1 MPDIDYLLI
10 YLNGAF
16 GGICILVLVL
26 SLLIGYAYSERMLWW
41 HAATLTLGMM
51 AQALGNENGSKHVFA
66 VLWFIQLALAVQ
78 ALRKAVGTYGAM
90 RQPATALRWLSFVFV
105 PLAVTGLGFGF
116 LSENQLSLLLL
127 PWSAV
132 TSWYLYR
139 AWDKGKPWQA
149 WLALGQLALLMRWLL
164 WMSPLPGQAGI
175 DPLVGSLAALAIY
188 AVTTYIGMVWMS
200 RLNSENTL
208 RVEARER
215 IDPLTGLST
224 PRVFFDRVDG
234 AIIRSK
240 NLSYACA
247 MMLIRVEN
255 IEEIVSEQRLDNAER
270 VILAASRA
278 IADTLRSQD
287 CSARLARNR
296 FGVMAEGIEPGAAN
310 HIATR
315 ILANG
320 LRAGEWGLQGSEL
333 QLQIVLVEMEK
344 TDIRSPALL
353 LQLKDN
359 LRHMADVGGSNRIR
373 MLPRISGNLAN
384 PVKTVT
390 KKSAM

>member
-1 MPDIDYLLI
+1 MPDLDYLLI
-10 YLNGAF
+10 YLSGAF
-16 GGICILVLVL
+16 NGVCVLMLVL
-26 SLLIGYAYSERMLWW
+26 SLLIGYAYNERMLLW
-41 HAATLTLGMM
+41 HAATLTLGLMT
-51 AQALGNENGSKHVFA
+51 QGLSEGSNHLFS

-90 RQPATALRWLSFVFV
+90 RQPAIALQWLSFAYVL
-105 PLAVTGLGFGF
+105 LAVAGSGSGF
-116 LSENQLSLLLL
+116 LSKTQLGVLLL
-127 PWSAV
+127 PWFAL

-139 AWDKGKPWQA
+139 ARDKGKLWLA
-149 WLALGQLALLMRWLL
+149 WLAFGQLALLLQWPLG
-164 WMSPLPGQAGI
+164 MSLVPGLPDI
-175 DPLVGSLAALAIY
+175 DPQVGSLAALAVY
-188 AVTTYIGMVWMS
+188 AIATYVGMVWMS
-200 RLNSENTL
+200 RFNSENIL

-224 PRVFFDRVDG
+224 SRVFFERVDG

-255 IEEIVSEQRLDNAER
+255 IEEIVAKQRLDNAER

-287 CSARLARNR
+287 CSARLAGNR
-296 FGVMAEGIEPGAAN
+296 FGVMAEGIEPGTAN
-310 HIATR
+310 GIATR

-333 QLQIVLVEMEK
+333 QFQIVLVEIEK
-344 TDIRSPALL
+344 TDMRSPTVL

-359 LRHMADVGGSNRIR
+359 LRKMAEMKGGNSIR
-373 MLPRISGNLAN
+373 TLPRISGNLPH
-384 PVKTVT
+384 PVAVVI
-390 KKSAM
+390 KK

>member
-1 MPDIDYLLI
+1 MPDLDYLLI
-10 YLNGAF
+10 YLSGAF
-16 GGICILVLVL
+16 GGICVLVLVL
-26 SLLIGYAYSERMLWW
+26 SLLIGYAYNERMLWW
-41 HAATLTLGMM
+41 HAATLTLGLMT
-51 AQALGNENGSKHVFA
+51 QGLSQGSNHLFA

-78 ALRKAVGTYGAM
+78 ALRKAAATYGAM
-90 RQPATALRWLSFVFV
+90 RQPAIALRWLSFIFI
-105 PLAVTGLGFGF
+105 PLTLLGLGFK
-116 LSENQLSLLLL
+116 LVQQYQLGVLLL

-132 TSWYLYR
+132 TTWYLYR
-139 AWDKGKPWQA
+139 AWDRSKPWLI
-149 WLALGQLALLMRWLL
+149 WLALGQLALLLQWLF
-164 WMSPLPGQAGI
+164 WMSWVPGLADV
-175 DPLVGSLAALAIY
+175 DPQVASLTALAVH
-188 AVTTYIGMVWMS
+188 AVATYIGMVWMS

-255 IEEIVSEQRLDNAER
+255 IEKIVTEQRLDNAER

-287 CSARLARNR
+287 SAARLAGNR
-296 FGVMAEGIEPGAAN
+296 FGVMAEGIEPGVAN
-310 HIATR
+310 DIATR

-333 QLQIVLVEMEK
+333 QFQIVLVEMEK
-344 TDIRSPALL
+344 TDIRSPAVL

-359 LRHMADVGGSNRIR
+359 LRNMAEMGGSNRIR

-384 PVKTVT
+384 PVAVVI
-390 KKSAM
+390 KKQEK

>member
-1 MPDIDYLLI
+1 MPDLDYLLI
-10 YLNGAF
+10 YLSGAF
-16 GGICILVLVL
+16 NGVCVLVLVL
-26 SLLIGYAYSERMLWW
+26 SLLIGYAYNERMLWW
-41 HAATLTLGMM
+41 HAATLTLGLM
-51 AQALGNENGSKHVFA
+51 AQGLSQGSNHLFA
-66 VLWFIQLALAVQ
+66 VLWFIQLALAAK
-78 ALRKAVGTYGAM
+78 ALRKAIGTYGAM
-90 RQPATALRWLSFVFV
+90 RQPATALHWLSLIFV
-105 PLAVTGLGFGF
+105 PLAVAGTGFGF
-116 LSENQLSLLLL
+116 LTENQLSLLLL
-127 PWSAV
+127 PWFAV

-139 AWDKGKPWQA
+139 AWDIDKPWLA
-149 WLALGQLALLMRWLL
+149 WLALGQLALLLQWLL
-164 WMSPLPGQAGI
+164 WMSLVPGLSDL
-175 DPLVGSLAALAIY
+175 DPPVGSLTALAVHAI
-188 AVTTYIGMVWMS
+188 ATYIGMVWMS

-255 IEEIVSEQRLDNAER
+255 IEKIMTEQRLDNAER

-287 CSARLARNR
+287 SSARLAANR
-296 FGVMAEGIEPGAAN
+296 FGVMAEGIEPGDAN
-310 HIATR
+310 NIATR

-333 QLQIVLVEMEK
+333 QFQIVLVELEK
-344 TDIRSPALL
+344 TDIRSPAVL

-359 LRHMADVGGSNRIR
+359 LRHMTEMGGSNRIR
-373 MLPRISGNLAN
+373 MLQRISGNLAN
-384 PVKTVT
+384 PVTVVI
-390 KKSAM
+390 KKPST

>member
-1 MPDIDYLLI
+1 MPDLDYLLI
-10 YLNGAF
+10 YLSGAF
-16 GGICILVLVL
+16 DGICVLVLVL
-26 SLLIGYAYSERMLWW
+26 SLLIGYAYNERMLWW
-41 HAATLTLGMM
+41 HAATLTLGLM
-51 AQALGNENGSKHVFA
+51 AQGLNQGSNHLYA
-66 VLWFIQLALAVQ
+66 ELWFIQLALAVQ
-78 ALRKAVGTYGAM
+78 ALRKAAGTYGAM
-90 RQPATALRWLSFVFV
+90 RQPAALLRWLSLAFV
-105 PLAVTGLGFGF
+105 PLAVAGPGFGF
-116 LSENQLSLLLL
+116 LSENQLAVLLL
-127 PWSAV
+127 PWFAI
-132 TSWYLYR
+132 TTWYLYR
-139 AWDKGKPWQA
+139 AWDKGKPWVA
-149 WLALGQLALLMRWLL
+149 WLAIGQLALLFQWLF
-164 WMSPLPGQAGI
+164 WMSLVPGLADV
-175 DPLVGSLAALAIY
+175 DPQVGSLTALAVH
-188 AVTTYIGMVWMS
+188 AVATYIGMVWMS
-200 RLNSENTL
+200 RQNSENTL

-255 IEEIVSEQRLDNAER
+255 IEKIVSEQQLDNAER

-287 CSARLARNR
+287 CSARLAGNR
-296 FGVMAEGIEPGAAN
+296 FGVMAEGIEPGVAN
-310 HIATR
+310 DIATR

-333 QLQIVLVEMEK
+333 QFQIVLVEIEK
-344 TDIRSPALL
+344 TDIRSPAVL

-359 LRHMADVGGSNRIR
+359 LRHMTELGGSNRIR

-384 PVKTVT
+384 PVAVVI
-390 KKSAM
+390 KKQKI